1 MPTAE
6 KLRKRADNKQA
17 HALARREAYTSVN
30 PAEITGRI
38 FTSQEEEEL
47 PDHMVDG
54 HVHRRARG
62 KLTNEACV
70 NRICDLIARGVTET
84 EARQYIGVPAVE

>member
-1 MPTAE
+1 MPTA
-6 KLRKRADNKQA
+6 LQKRANNKQA
-17 HALARREAYTSVN
+17 HALARREVFTSVN
-30 PAEITGRI
+30 PAEIAGRI

-62 KLTNEACV
+62 N
-70 NRICDLIARGVTET
+70 TESH
-84 EARQYIGVPAVE
+84 